1 MAQNEVFQYSLISA
15 LMDGVATH
23 GTPISRVLDHGNHGL
38 GTFKSMN
45 GEMIVLDGVCYQM
58 KSDGTVEHIHNALE
72 VTTPFATVTRFQP
85 QLSTRATISS
95 KKDLS
100 ALLSKLFPHG
110 KNHFLAIRM
119 DGTFK
124 KIEVRTAGG
133 QCFPREGMVA
143 VAERQAMN
151 TFKGV
156 KGTIIG
162 FRCPAY
168 VMGLNVAGDHLHFI
182 DEERQKGGHIL
193 AFETEGDV
201 EVGVSLMSK
210 FHLEVPTENEEF
222 NEASLVHDKDGIEK
236 VEG

>member
-23 GTPISRVLDHGNHGL
+23 GTPISRVLENGDHGL
-38 GTFKSMN
+38 GTFKAMN

-58 KSDGTVEHIHNALE
+58 KSDGTVEHVSSPSEMI
-72 VTTPFATVTRFQP
+72 TPFATVTRFQP
-85 QLSTRATISS
+85 QLSTKATISS
-95 KKDLS
+95 KQDLKE
-100 ALLSKLFPHG
+100 LLSKLFPHR

-124 KIEVRTAGG
+124 RVEVRTAGG

-143 VAERQAMN
+143 VAERQTTN
-151 TFKGV
+151 EFKGV

-210 FHLEVPTENEEF
+210 FHLEVPTEDGEF

>member
-58 KSDGTVEHIHNALE
+58 KSDGTVEHIHNASE
-72 VTTPFATVTRFQP
+72 AITPFATVTRFQP
-85 QLSTRATISS
+85 QVSTRATISS

-100 ALLSKLFPHG
+100 ALLSNLFPHG

-151 TFKGV
+151 TFEGV

-193 AFETEGDV
+193 AFETDGDV

-210 FHLEVPTENEEF
+210 YHLEVPTEDEEF
-222 NEASLVHDKDGIEK
+222 NEASLAHDKDGIKK

>member
-1 MAQNEVFQYSLISA
+1 MAKNEVFQYSLVSA

-23 GTPISRVLDHGNHGL
+23 GTPISRILDHGDHGL

-58 KSDGTVEHIHNALE
+58 KSDGTIEHIHTPSE
-72 VTTPFATVTRFQP
+72 VITPFATVTRFNP
-85 QLSTRATISS
+85 NVSTRATISN
-95 KKDLS
+95 KKDLP
-100 ALLSKLFPHG
+100 ALLLKLYPQS

-124 KIEVRTAGG
+124 RIKVRTAGG
-133 QCFPREGMVA
+133 QCFAREGMLA
-143 VAERQAMN
+143 VAGRQTTN
-151 TFKGV
+151 TFEAV

-193 AFETEGDV
+193 EFETEGDV

-210 FHLEVPTENEEF
+210 FHLEVPTEDEEF